1 MVVPTPTTSATAPPA
16 APQPPPQFPDPG
28 ADAAARLSRLA
39 DGYLVTAALY
49 VAAELGVADVLA
61 RGACDADG
69 LAAEVGARPEPL
81 RRVLRVLVAEG
92 VLAEFPDGTLSLTPS
107 GRLLRSDVPGS
118 LRGAVRARGGVYA
131 TAAPALPDAVR
142 EGGVAFE
149 RARGEAFFD
158 HVARR
163 PADLAAF
170 QAAMA
175 DRSAREAADV
185 VAAYDFGRFRRLV
198 DVGGGTGVLLS
209 AILTATP
216 GLAGV
221 LLDRGE
227 VVAGARVPEG
237 TEVVAGDFF
246 TGVPT
251 GGDAYLLSR
260 VVHDWDD
267 ADARCI
273 LDRCREAMG
282 PAATLLVVD
291 ALLPERAA
299 DGPAVIRMDATM
311 LLLAT
316 GRERTAREFGGLFA
330 SAGLTLR
337 RIVPTTSPVGLV
349 VLEATPA

>member
-1 MVVPTPTTSATAPPA
+1 MVAPTTRTEHSAPPTV
-16 APQPPPQFPDPG
+16 PV
-28 ADAAARLSRLA
+28 DAAARLSRLA
-39 DGYLVTAALY
+39 DGYLVTAALT

-61 RGACDADG
+61 RGACDAER
-69 LAAEVGARPEPL
+69 LAAELGALPGPL
-81 RRVLRVLVAEG
+81 HRVLRVLVAEG
-92 VLAEFPDGTLSLTPS
+92 VLAEFPDGTFSLTPS

-131 TAAPALPDAVR
+131 TAAPALTDAVR

-149 RARGEAFFD
+149 RARGESFFE
-158 HVARR
+158 HVARH
-163 PADLAAF
+163 PAELAAF
-170 QAAMA
+170 HAAQQ

-209 AILTATP
+209 AVLTATP
-216 GLAGV
+216 GLTGV
-221 LLDRGE
+221 LLDRAE

-246 TGVPT
+246 AEVPS

-260 VVHDWDD
+260 ILHDWDD
-267 ADARCI
+267 DEARRI
-273 LDRCREAMG
+273 LVRCRAAMG
-282 PAATLLVVD
+282 PGATLLVVD

-316 GRERTAREFGGLFA
+316 GCERTARQFGELFA
-330 SAGLTLR
+330 SAGLALR
-337 RIVPTTSPVGLV
+337 RVVPTASPVGLV